1 MAHKAD
7 NERSM
12 ELASKQD
19 SDAADEWKIGS
30 LCELYN
36 QSDREWIEGEVID
49 IFTDDEGQWVKVKY
63 GRNTKEMPPNDK
75 HLRAIDSEGN
85 KLKWQNV
92 VEAVKQE
99 LYPLIATS
107 LGEAVE
113 ELIESKTLKP
123 HDLSDNTTDL
133 VIEKLKTKKVLFS
146 KEIEYIKGL
155 VQRASAF
162 RWDESESMFL
172 FHSLFPIQFNHSAD
186 SATLH

>member
-1 MAHKAD
+1 
-7 NERSM
+7 M
-12 ELASKQD
+12 EQQTKQQKKVQ
-19 SDAADEWKIGS
+19 WKIGRK
-30 LCELYN
+30 CEVYSRTKNL
-36 QSDREWIEGEVID
+36 WIEGEVID

-75 HLRAIDSEGN
+75 HLRAINSGGN
-85 KLKWQNV
+85 TLKWHTV
-92 VEAVKQE
+92 AEAVNHE

-113 ELIESKTLKP
+113 ELIESKTLKSG
-123 HDLSDNTTDL
+123 DLSDNATDL

>member
-1 MAHKAD
+1 MAQQT
-7 NERSM
+7 
-12 ELASKQD
+12 KQQRKGQW
-19 SDAADEWKIGS
+19 EIGQK
-30 LCELYN
+30 CEVYSRTKN
-36 QSDREWIEGEVID
+36 IWIEGEVID
-49 IFTDDEGQWVKVKY
+49 KFTDDEGQWVKVKY
-63 GRNTKEMPPNDK
+63 ARTTKEMPPNDK
-75 HLRAIDSEGN
+75 HLRAINSGGN
-85 KLKWQNV
+85 TLKWHNV
-92 VEAVKQE
+92 VEAVNQE

-107 LGEAVE
+107 LVEAVE

-123 HDLSDNTTDL
+123 HNLSDNATDL
-133 VIEKLKTKKVLFS
+133 VVEKLKTKKVLFS